1 MKTSQRIEPRLAQ
14 AYEWALEA
22 EQRPVVR
29 GLNILRVVGVGFWLL
44 LALAGASQGG
54 SAWVKSVGPLSAWWL
69 LGVVL
74 ALLFRF
80 ERVPAWTLAYG
91 LALVDLPFIS
101 LLQWTRVQSSGNPGG
116 VVGFNVA
123 FFLMVI
129 LCSVLTLR
137 VAVVLATA
145 AMAVVL
151 QTLFLLRVE
160 VDLLIAMALL
170 VLPMLGAAA
179 AAMATARIRRL
190 IKVVLREQVA
200 QTRLSRYFAPRVAEH
215 IMRLG
220 EGEARGEEREVT
232 ILFADVRGFTTMSE
246 QLTGPEVVEQLNE
259 YLAAMTRVVFAYGG
273 TLDKFI
279 GDGLLAYF
287 GAPLSQPRHAEAAVR
302 CGLAMLEALESL
314 NQVRARRGQV
324 ALRIGVGLH
333 TGKVVMGD
341 VGTEERKEF
350 TIIGDAVNLASRVE
364 GLTKEHGVAF
374 LITEATKSQA
384 GEVFTYD
391 SVGTVTVKGKTQP
404 VEVFVPHLSSTVTTT
419 PSPTGRGLG

>member
-1 MKTSQRIEPRLAQ
+1 LKTSQRIEPRLAQ
-14 AYEWALEA
+14 AYERALEA

-44 LALAGASQGG
+44 LALVGAHEGKPDWM
-54 SAWVKSVGPLSAWWL
+54 ASVGPLSAWL
-69 LGVVL
+69 LIGGVL

-80 ERVPAWTLAYG
+80 KRVPAWLLAYG

-101 LLQWTRVQSSGNPGG
+101 LLQWTRVQSSENPGG
-116 VVGFNVA
+116 VVAFNVA
-123 FFLMVI
+123 FYLMVI

-137 VAVVLATA
+137 VPVVLATA

-151 QTLFLLRVE
+151 QVLFLLRTQAE
-160 VDLLIAMALL
+160 PLLSMALL
-170 VLPMLGAAA
+170 MLPMLGAAA
-179 AAMATARIRRL
+179 AALATARIRRL
-190 IKVVLREQVA
+190 IKVVLREQVS
-200 QTRLSRYFAPRVAEH
+200 QTRLSRYFAPAVAEH

-259 YLAAMTRVVFAYGG
+259 YLAAMTRVVFAHGG

-287 GAPLSQPRHAEAAVR
+287 GAPLAQPRHAEAAVR

-314 NQVRARRGQV
+314 NQVRAGRGQV
-324 ALRIGVGLH
+324 PLRIGVGLH

-364 GLTKEHGVAF
+364 GLTKAHEVAF

-404 VEVFVPHLSSTVTTT
+404 VEVFVPHLSSAVV
-419 PSPTGRGLG
+419 RG

>member
-1 MKTSQRIEPRLAQ
+1 LKTSQRIEPRLAQ

>member
-14 AYEWALEA
+14 AYERALEA

-44 LALAGASQGG
+44 LALAGASQGD
-54 SAWVKSVGPLSAWWL
+54 SAWVKSVGPLSAWL
-69 LGVVL
+69 LIGVVL

-80 ERVPAWTLAYG
+80 ERGPAWTLAYG

-145 AMAVVL
+145 AMAVVM

-170 VLPMLGAAA
+170 VLPMLGAAGA
-179 AAMATARIRRL
+179 ALATARIRRL

-200 QTRLSRYFAPRVAEH
+200 QTRLSRYFAPAVADH

-232 ILFADVRGFTTMSE
+232 ILFADVRGFTTLSE
-246 QLTGPEVVEQLNE
+246 QLTGPQVVEQLNE
-259 YLAAMTRVVFAYGG
+259 YLAAMTRVVFAHGG

-314 NQVRARRGQV
+314 NQVRAGRGQV

-364 GLTKEHGVAF
+364 GLTKAHGVAF

-404 VEVFVPHLSSTVTTT
+404 VEVFVPRLSET
-419 PSPTGRGLG
+419 PSPSGRGLG

>member
-1 MKTSQRIEPRLAQ
+1 LKTSQRIEPRLAQ
-14 AYEWALEA
+14 AYERALEA

-44 LALAGASQGG
+44 LALAGASQGD
-54 SAWVKSVGPLSAWWL
+54 SAWVKSVGPLSAWL
-69 LGVVL
+69 LIGVVL

-80 ERVPAWTLAYG
+80 ERGPAWTLAYG

-145 AMAVVL
+145 AMAVVM

-170 VLPMLGAAA
+170 VLPMLGAAGA
-179 AAMATARIRRL
+179 ALATARIRRL

-200 QTRLSRYFAPRVAEH
+200 QTRLSRYFAPAVADH

-232 ILFADVRGFTTMSE
+232 ILFADVRGFTTLSE
-246 QLTGPEVVEQLNE
+246 QLTGPQVVEQLNE
-259 YLAAMTRVVFAYGG
+259 YLAAMTRVVFAHGG

-314 NQVRARRGQV
+314 NQVRAGRGQV

-364 GLTKEHGVAF
+364 GLTKAHGVAF

-404 VEVFVPHLSSTVTTT
+404 VEVFVPRLSET
-419 PSPTGRGLG
+419 PSPSGRGLG

>member
-1 MKTSQRIEPRLAQ
+1 LKTSQRIEPRLAQ

-200 QTRLSRYFAPRVAEH
+200 QTRLSRYFAPAVAEH

-404 VEVFVPHLSSTVTTT
+404 VEVFVPHLASTVTTT

>member
-1 MKTSQRIEPRLAQ
+1 LKTSPRIEPRLAQ
-14 AYEWALEA
+14 AYERALEA

-29 GLNILRVVGVGFWLL
+29 GLNILRVVAVGFWLL
-44 LALAGASQGG
+44 LALLGASQGG
-54 SAWVKSVGPLSAWWL
+54 SAWVKSVGPLSAWL
-69 LGVVL
+69 LIGVVL

-80 ERVPAWTLAYG
+80 ERVSPRLLAYG
-91 LALVDLPFIS
+91 LALVDLPFIA

-123 FFLMVI
+123 FYLMVI

-137 VAVVLATA
+137 VRVVLATA

-170 VLPMLGAAA
+170 VLPMQGAAGA
-179 AAMATARIRRL
+179 ALATARIRRL

-200 QTRLSRYFAPRVAEH
+200 QTRLSRYFAPAVADH

-259 YLAAMTRVVFAYGG
+259 YLAAMTRVVFAHGG

-314 NQVRARRGQV
+314 NRVRAERGQV
-324 ALRIGVGLH
+324 PLRIGVGLH

-364 GLTKEHGVAF
+364 GLTKAHGVEF

-391 SVGTVTVKGKTQP
+391 SVGTVTVKGKSQP
-404 VEVFVPHLSSTVTTT
+404 VEVFVPHLSET
-419 PSPTGRGLG
+419 PSPSGRGLG